1 MRESGKEIRALFGGA
16 SGSYCFS
23 RKLQKLDAP
32 PNGVATPSC
41 QKLQKLTNA
50 LQAQK
55 QLDQEVL
62 PELLD
67 EPFFFFYLTRD
78 HPSPGSCCR
87 VGLLSDGSATPPPS
101 S

>member
-1 MRESGKEIRALFGGA
+1 MK
-16 SGSYCFS
+16 
-23 RKLQKLDAP
+23 P
-32 PNGVATPSC
+32 
-41 QKLQKLTNA
+41 

-67 EPFFFFYLTRD
+67 ELFFFFYLTRD